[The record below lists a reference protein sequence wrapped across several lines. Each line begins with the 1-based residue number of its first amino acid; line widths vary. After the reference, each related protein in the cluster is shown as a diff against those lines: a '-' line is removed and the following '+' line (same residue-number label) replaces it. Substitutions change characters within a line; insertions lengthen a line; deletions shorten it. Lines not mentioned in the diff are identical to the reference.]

1 MRFTVQENLC
11 CFLNG
16 IMMSTKSWSQFVEP
30 LSHMNQLILVDFL
43 DQRQSTMLDGQTF
56 THQIQTEMIEP
67 FLDHLNLDEISLFG
81 VSYGGEIAIQLAIRN
96 TSRYTKLLLFNT
108 AAHTSYWLEE
118 VGNAWNAATHDGLA
132 YYLTTIPVIYSPKFF
147 TENESWIRNRK
158 KAYSPYSMTQTL
170 SHP

>member
-67 FLDHLNLDEISLFG
+67 FLDHLNLDEISLF
-81 VSYGGEIAIQLAIRN
+81 VFHMAERLPFYWRFAILHVTQNSYFSTRLHIPAIGW
-96 TSRYTKLLLFNT
+96 KK
-108 AAHTSYWLEE
+108 W
-118 VGNAWNAATHDGLA
+118 ATHGMLPPMMDWRI
-132 YYLTTIPVIYSPKFF
+132 T
-147 TENESWIRNRK
+147 
-158 KAYSPYSMTQTL
+158 
-170 SHP
+170 